1 MLTTASNAAQVLT
14 SLAEAV
20 MEGRKPTED
29 VRNHA
34 LQLLQEALEL
44 FQRCL
49 NLQEYNFEQAQE
61 KAAQAAEGPV
71 SDSYEDPNNANGN
84 GSTVSEEE
92 VWASVEEPI
101 TEDSLLDTA
110 IAQVGTLISLC
121 KLGDMQ
127 GHHGLAWIEE
137 YYRSTLEG
145 KINYYLGA
153 TTRQHEAALAEAKLI
168 AAISD
173 AAFQMGRLDLL
184 TYERELTAAFTSPEL
199 NLASDPQGLCDRAD
213 AELSFNTSVQAA
225 VSNTQLDELPPI
237 ASVCWKHITK
247 ALESFTAASKI
258 PNALNL
264 SCIHLRRGD
273 CEMLRLRLGDAPL
286 RYDLAVKSMPTLL
299 KNADTYY
306 RGAGTLA
313 KRSKDDEDEQ
323 NEAEI
328 KEALTAALAGEAQRF
343 VTLIKLERDSVET
356 IVEEMKDEGLL
367 GEQGL
372 QELQNSVL

>member
-1 MLTTASNAAQVLT
+1 MLT
-14 SLAEAV
+14 SLAEAI
-20 MEGRKPTED
+20 MEVRKPTED

-34 LQLLQEALEL
+34 LQFLQEALEL

-61 KAAQAAEGPV
+61 KAAQAVEGPV
-71 SDSYEDPNNANGN
+71 SDSYEESNNANGN
-84 GSTVSEEE
+84 GSSVSEEE
-92 VWASVEEPI
+92 VWASVEEPV

-110 IAQVGTLISLC
+110 IAQVETLVSLC
-121 KLGDMQ
+121 KLGDIQ
-127 GHHGLAWIEE
+127 GHHGLVWIEE

-153 TTRQHEAALAEAKLI
+153 TTRQHEAALAKAKFI

-184 TYERELTAAFTSPEL
+184 TYERELTTAFTSPEL
-199 NLASDPQGLCDRAD
+199 DLASDPQGLCERAD
-213 AELSFNTSVQAA
+213 AELLFNTSVQAA
-225 VSNTQLDELPPI
+225 IHNTHLEELPQI
-237 ASVCWKHITK
+237 ASTCWKHITK
-247 ALESFTAASKI
+247 ALESLTAAFKI
-258 PNALNL
+258 LNALNL
-264 SCIHLRRGD
+264 PRIHLRRGD

-299 KNADTYY
+299 KNAETYY

-313 KRSKDDEDEQ
+313 KRSQDDEEEQ

-328 KEALTAALAGEAQRF
+328 KEALTAALAGETQRF
-343 VTLIKLERDSVET
+343 AKLIKLRRDSVGT
-356 IVEEMKDEGLL
+356 IVEEMRDEGLL
-367 GEQGL
+367 GEQGM
-372 QELQNSVL
+372 QELQNLVL